1 MKRILW
7 LLIAVCAVGQIQAQ
21 GLAIAVKAGTMGPGV
36 DIAYPLGDKLV
47 LRAGGS
53 FLNLSHTQTEGD
65 EDITVQFDADVSLGS
80 FSGLIDFHPFE
91 GSFRLTAGAYMY
103 NREITA
109 AGRPITEYDL
119 DGKIFQPERLGSLT
133 ATLKYDQAV
142 SPYLGLGFGDMTH
155 GRRLGLLFD
164 MGVIYTGEPTFEMV
178 GSGMIAQTAAWAETM
193 QEGLKTFT
201 WMPVVSLG
209 LSFRLQ

>member
-1 MKRILW
+1 
-7 LLIAVCAVGQIQAQ
+7 
-21 GLAIAVKAGTMGPGV
+21 
-36 DIAYPLGDKLV
+36 
-47 LRAGGS
+47 
-53 FLNLSHTQTEGD
+53 
-65 EDITVQFDADVSLGS
+65 
-80 FSGLIDFHPFE
+80 
-91 GSFRLTAGAYMY
+91 
-103 NREITA
+103 
-109 AGRPITEYDL
+109 
-119 DGKIFQPERLGSLT
+119 
-133 ATLKYDQAV
+133 
-142 SPYLGLGFGDMTH
+142 MTH